1 MLAVI
6 ITGAIFLPVFVSTQ
20 EKDKYGLNLT
30 AEKTKLLTLGIS
42 KQTPETLAA
51 TIVTTVLMFV
61 GTIFF
66 LLVLYA
72 GLTWMTAGGS
82 SEKVTKA
89 KSMLETAIIGLLI
102 VAASYAISTFVFERL
117 TTVPEE
123 PAAPTSTSP

>member
-1 MLAVI
+1 MLALVI
-6 ITGAIFLPVFVSTQ
+6 LGAIMLPVFVGAQ
-20 EKDKYGLNLT
+20 GKDKYGLNLT

-42 KQTPETLAA
+42 KQTPETLAS
-51 TIVTTVLMFV
+51 TIVTTLLMFV

-72 GLTWMTAGGS
+72 GLTWMTAGGTV
-82 SEKVTKA
+82 EKVNKA

-117 TTVPEE
+117 T
-123 PAAPTSTSP
+123 AAPAETATTTPSP